1 MMSIHTIRLG
11 EQYDNIASAYAE
23 QFDTAS
29 IKPLLK
35 RFDSQLPEESQI
47 LDIGCGPGV
56 PITRYLA
63 EKGHMLTAIDC
74 SNEMVRL
81 AQKKIPNVICL
92 YEDMYQLDFP
102 DDCFDGV
109 VASGSLF
116 HEPLAQQA
124 SLLRRIRSVMRER
137 GVLLVSFVSQH
148 MSGQKRYSGEMECFG
163 SKFKVHHDSIMESS
177 LRLKDC
183 GFTIDWHGSVEYG
196 PIKPNWFIARAM

>member
-1 MMSIHTIRLG
+1 MSIHAIKLG
-11 EQYDNIASAYAE
+11 QQYDDIASAYAE
-23 QFDTAS
+23 QFDTSS

-35 RFDSQLPEESQI
+35 RFDSHLPEESQI

-63 EKGHMLTAIDC
+63 DKWHMLTAIDC
-74 SNEMVRL
+74 SNEMIRL

-116 HEPLAQQA
+116 HEPLQQQA
-124 SLLRRIRSVMRER
+124 GLLRRIRSVMHEG
-137 GVLLVSFVSQH
+137 GVLLVSFVSRH

-163 SKFKVHHDSIMESS
+163 HKIQCAS
-177 LRLKDC
+177 
-183 GFTIDWHGSVEYG
+183 
-196 PIKPNWFIARAM
+196 